1 MDLEKTVKEL
11 EKSGKADKLK
21 AMASSSDAKK
31 LNSMLDAKAVEAAVR
46 SGDGNAMQ
54 EILRQVLGT
63 EEGRNLAR
71 RITDAMK

>member
-1 MDLEKTVKEL
+1 MDLDKTVQEL

-21 AMASSSDAKK
+21 AMANSSDAKK

-46 SGDGNAMQ
+46 SGDGQAMQ

-63 EEGRNLAR
+63 PEGRNLAKS
-71 RITDAMK
+71 ITEAMK